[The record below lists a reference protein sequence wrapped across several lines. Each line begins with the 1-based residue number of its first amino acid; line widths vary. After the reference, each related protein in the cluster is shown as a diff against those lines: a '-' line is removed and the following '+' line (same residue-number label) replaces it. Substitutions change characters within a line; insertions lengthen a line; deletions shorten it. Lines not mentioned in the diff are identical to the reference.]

1 MTPPFPTGRRHVL
14 TWAAYQQRGGEQRW
28 LGTWAI
34 YPKVEPYI
42 AQCTVAGETLEES
55 FASEAAAESAAFEA
69 GARCMELLENNVSA

>member
-1 MTPPFPTGRRHVL
+1 MTPPFLTGRRHVL

-42 AQCTVAGETLEES
+42 AQCTVAGETLKGS
-55 FASEAAAESAAFEA
+55 FASESAAESAAFEA
-69 GARCMELLENNVSA
+69 GSKCMEQLENNISA

>member
-1 MTPPFPTGRRHVL
+1 MAPPFLIDRRHVL
-14 TWAAYQQRGGEQRW
+14 TWAAYQQLGGDQRW

-55 FASEAAAESAAFEA
+55 FPSETDAESAAFEA
-69 GARCMELLENNVSA
+69 GTEWLERLKNDISA

>member
-1 MTPPFPTGRRHVL
+1 MTSPFMIGRRHVL

-42 AQCTVAGETLEES
+42 AQCTVAGETLKGS
-55 FASEAAAESAAFEA
+55 FASGSAAESAAFEA
-69 GARCMELLENNVSA
+69 GSKCMEQLENNISA